1 MRAYLRYDTRTAIS
15 GDGRAE
21 SGRKRRKEGR
31 WEDAEDTGVTGMER
45 SSSFAC
51 VIMCHP
57 CTISS
62 TLCGNTDLSKLR
74 RGLFLV
80 DFSCLLATTGPQA
93 SSPEGVAWCCWVLLV
108 KVLLGVACE
117 GVAGCCLRRCYWVM
131 LVKVL
136 LGVSCEG
143 VAGYCLRRCCWV
155 LLGVTGRCLR
165 RCC

>member
-80 DFSCLLATTGPQA
+80 DFSSWTFPVSLPRLDHRLRAQR
-93 SSPEGVAWCCWVLLV
+93 
-108 KVLLGVACE
+108 VLLGVACE
-117 GVAGCCLRRCYWVM
+117 GVAGCCLRRRCWV
-131 LVKVL
+131 LLAKVL
-136 LGVSCEG
+136 LGVACEG
-143 VAGYCLRRCCWV
+143 VAGCFL
-155 LLGVTGRCLR
+155 
-165 RCC
+165 